1 MKKQFEDVHA
11 AYGAPMGRRDYVV
24 VDEAR
29 VELFRVRFVD
39 GDYDDGGAY
48 WGGGDP
54 LFCARGEG
62 VEYFIRA
69 DSWEEAKEKLLDE
82 FPLMQVI
89 EQFDLEAMLDAYLT
103 CALWSSTGDD
113 EQPLDDQ
120 YDVEDIDVFCVNE
133 AREDCQSFVDLCR
146 DNGVALLDAAQM
158 GHDFWLTRN
167 HHGAGFWDRGLGE
180 QGLQLTKWANTFGSC
195 DAYVGDDGKV
205 YLS

>member
-1 MKKQFEDVHA
+1 
-11 AYGAPMGRRDYVV
+11 MGRRDYVV
-24 VDEAR
+24 VEESR

-62 VEYFIRA
+62 VETFIRA
-69 DSWEEAKEKLLDE
+69 ENWQDAKERLHDDYPGL
-82 FPLMQVI
+82 QVI
-89 EQFDLEAMLDAYLT
+89 EQFDIEAMIDAYLE
-103 CALWSSTGDD
+103 CALWASVECD
-113 EQPLDDQ
+113 EGGNDCHPLDDE
-120 YDVEDIDVFCVNE
+120 YDVDDFAERAVDE

-146 DNGVALLDAAQM
+146 DNGVELLDAAQM

-180 QGLQLTKWANTFGSC
+180 QGLQLTKWANTFGSS